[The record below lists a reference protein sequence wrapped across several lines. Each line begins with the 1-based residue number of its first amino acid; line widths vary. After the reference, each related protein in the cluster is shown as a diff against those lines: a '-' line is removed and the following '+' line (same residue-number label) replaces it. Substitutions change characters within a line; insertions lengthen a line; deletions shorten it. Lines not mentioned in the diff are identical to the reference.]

1 MELLLLVYKTVELI
15 MLKEKDFFLVWSE
28 TQ

>member
-1 MELLLLVYKTVELI
+1 MELLLLVYKAVELI